1 MTRPRLATAAAR
13 RDDRAVTSS
22 PRALLDDRLRTLAR
36 RCEARY
42 AFVLD
47 TSGQDYGASSM
58 LPGWYDLFG
67 AVVPLVVAATREHP
81 LRRGGH
87 LHLVRSVEPPFV
99 AAESFAGVY
108 MLLVLFDGPFAASA
122 VTALVREALPEIEAL
137 TVTQPPP
144 DPSSEAGVAGM
155 RRA

>member
-1 MTRPRLATAAAR
+1 
-13 RDDRAVTSS
+13 VTTS
-22 PRALLDDRLRTLAR
+22 PRALLDARLRTLTTQ
-36 RCEARY
+36 CEASC
-42 AFVLD
+42 AFVID
-47 TSGQDYGASSM
+47 TSGQDYGASDIPSDWQE
-58 LPGWYDLFG
+58 LVD
-67 AVVPLVVAATREHP
+67 AVAPLVTAATHDHP

-108 MLLVLFDGPFAASA
+108 MVLVIFRGPFSASV
-122 VTALVREALPEIEAL
+122 VTALVREALPEIQAL

-144 DPSSEAGVAGM
+144 DPSEEAGAARL

>member
-1 MTRPRLATAAAR
+1 MTT
-13 RDDRAVTSS
+13 S
-22 PRALLDDRLRTLAR
+22 PRALLDARLRTLTS
-36 RCEARY
+36 RCEASC
-42 AFVLD
+42 AFVVD
-47 TSGQDYGASSM
+47 TSGQDYGASG
-58 LPGWYDLFG
+58 LPSDWQQLFD
-67 AVVPLVVAATREHP
+67 AVAPLVLAATHDHP

-108 MLLVLFDGPFAASA
+108 MLLVIFRGPFSASV
-122 VTALVREALPEIEAL
+122 VTALVHEALPEIEAL

-144 DPSSEAGVAGM
+144 DPSEEAGVARL

>member
-1 MTRPRLATAAAR
+1 MTANL
-13 RDDRAVTSS
+13 RD
-22 PRALLDDRLRTLAR
+22 LLDDRLRALTK
-36 RCEARY
+36 RCEAKF
-42 AFVLD
+42 AFVID
-47 TSGQDYGASSM
+47 TSGEVYGHTSM
-58 LPGWYDLFG
+58 PAGWEALATD
-67 AVVPLVVAATREHP
+67 VEPLVMAATREHP

-108 MLLVLFDGPFAASA
+108 MLLVFFEGSFSASV

-144 DPSSEAGVAGM
+144 DPSSEAGVARM

>member
-1 MTRPRLATAAAR
+1 MGAW
-13 RDDRAVTSS
+13 RDDAAVTTS
-22 PRALLDDRLRTLAR
+22 PRALLDARLRTLTT
-36 RCEARY
+36 RCEASC
-42 AFVLD
+42 AFVID
-47 TSGQDYGASSM
+47 TSGQDYGASM
-58 LPGWYDLFG
+58 LPSDWQQLLGDI
-67 AVVPLVVAATREHP
+67 APLVLAATHDHP

-108 MLLVLFDGPFAASA
+108 MLLVLFREPFSASV

-144 DPSSEAGVAGM
+144 DPSEEAGAARLRG
-155 RRA
+155 A